1 MSTPLRAR
9 LATALRLIDAGAE
22 RAATIGLSWLLWLVL
37 YAMTAGSGLWMI
49 THRAQLGVVA
59 SNKLGIPG
67 ALSMLMWV
75 GGALLALLLLHAGV
89 AFQARR
95 KNIPSPLLTA
105 AGVLTPRLRFLLALP
120 LVPALAFPKLETE
133 KPELTYFYAGL
144 AAAIIGWTV
153 YGWTRPAATEPTGE
167 LAPEPPPRPETAARV
182 AAGVAVSA
190 LWAAYGLFFS
200 RLSITNHHA
209 LNSRVID
216 LGYYDNI
223 FYQSIHGRPLG
234 CSLIRGGWHGSAHFD
249 PLLVLLSP
257 LYLIYP
263 RAELI
268 LVLQAVW
275 VGSAVIPVYLL
286 TREKL
291 GRRLPAVILAVMFAL
306 YPALHGANMY
316 EFHSLTLLSPLLL
329 WVLYFLERGSF
340 RAYFLMLIPTLL
352 LREDVPLLLCFVGLY
367 AIISR
372 RPGYARVGWVT
383 ILVSLIY
390 FVIAKVV
397 LMPSPGIFMSGK
409 EALSF
414 AYYYEDLIPNKD
426 GVKGLIVSVLTNPAY
441 VLKHVFTEPKIRYFL
456 TLFLPLAFLP
466 FFARTSRVMLGYG
479 MLFCFLATRTA
490 VFSPAF
496 QYSSVIFP
504 VAFALVP
511 TALRQ
516 IEDGR
521 LPGALGLDG
530 GRLSRSLLGAAF
542 AASLL
547 VSWKFGGILE
557 NEAFRGGF
565 GRVTRRLSQEQ
576 QEVYAWVREAV
587 ERIPRGVSVGVTNR
601 TGAHASNR
609 KDVFFY
615 PGQAVNQQWL
625 LLDENELKDA
635 ERTKHQERVTRG
647 EYALVSRYKNTKLAL
662 YERRKPASA
671 PAAPAPPAP
680 PAATPPAPGSAA
692 PAAPPPPT
700 PPASAAPR
708 APGDSPGEGAVP
720 EEPPGQ

>member
-1 MSTPLRAR
+1 MS
-9 LATALRLIDAGAE
+9 E
-22 RAATIGLSWLLWLVL
+22 
-37 YAMTAGSGLWMI
+37 
-49 THRAQLGVVA
+49 
-59 SNKLGIPG
+59 
-67 ALSMLMWV
+67 
-75 GGALLALLLLHAGV
+75 
-89 AFQARR
+89 
-95 KNIPSPLLTA
+95 PSPSCCQIH
-105 AGVLTPRLRFLLALP
+105 V
-120 LVPALAFPKLETE
+120 LVPV
-133 KPELTYFYAGL
+133 EL
-144 AAAIIGWTV
+144 
-153 YGWTRPAATEPTGE
+153 
-167 LAPEPPPRPETAARV
+167 
-182 AAGVAVSA
+182 S
-190 LWAAYGLFFS
+190 
-200 RLSITNHHA
+200 

-530 GRLSRSLLGAAF
+530 GRLSRALLGAAF

-647 EYALVSRYKNTKLAL
+647 DGPALAQR
-662 YERRKPASA
+662 
-671 PAAPAPPAP
+671 
-680 PAATPPAPGSAA
+680 G
-692 PAAPPPPT
+692 AAPP
-700 PPASAAPR
+700 S
-708 APGDSPGEGAVP
+708 
-720 EEPPGQ
+720 